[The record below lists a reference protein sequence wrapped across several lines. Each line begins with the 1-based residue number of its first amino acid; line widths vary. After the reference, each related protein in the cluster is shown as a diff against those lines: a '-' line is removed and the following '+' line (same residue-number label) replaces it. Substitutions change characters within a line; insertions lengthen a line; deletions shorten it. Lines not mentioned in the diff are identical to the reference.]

1 MSGQDVETHN
11 RLTGEMETTRRTI
24 LVTGA
29 TSGIGLAISR
39 HLLAHDYQVIGLG
52 RHFDNTDI
60 DDPRFHPCV
69 IDLADLD
76 SLPERINALTR
87 TLAPTIAELSGLV
100 CCAGRGRFGSLEEF
114 SCRQIRDLIDL
125 NFTSHACL
133 VRTLLPTMKKNVASS
148 GSGHIV
154 FIGSEAA
161 LQGGRRGA
169 IYSASKFALRGFAQA
184 LRDEC
189 SRNHIGV
196 SIINP
201 GMVRT
206 AFFDRLTF
214 RPGPEDNHAILVDDV
229 AATVNMVLAMR
240 PGTVIDEINLSPL
253 TRVIQFGPD
262 SDNDRD

>member
-1 MSGQDVETHN
+1 
-11 RLTGEMETTRRTI
+11 METSARTI

-29 TSGIGLAISR
+29 SSGIGLAVSR
-39 HLLAHDYQVIGLG
+39 RLLAGGHRVIGLA
-52 RHFDNTDI
+52 RRLASSAI
-60 DDPRFHPCV
+60 DDPRFHGCA

-76 SLPERINALTR
+76 ALPERLDELTT
-87 TLAPTIAELSGLV
+87 TLPPPFAEVSGLV

-114 SCRQIRDLIDL
+114 SCHQIRELMDL
-125 NFTSHACL
+125 NFTSQACL
-133 VRTLLPTMKKNVASS
+133 VRTLLPRLKQQARRVGT
-148 GSGHIV
+148 GHIL

-189 SRNHIGV
+189 SRSAIGV

-206 AFFDRLTF
+206 AFFDRLAF
-214 RPGPEDNHAILVDDV
+214 RPGPEDSQAIAAEDV
-229 AATVNMVLAMR
+229 AVVVDTILGMR

-253 TRVIQFGPD
+253 NRVIQFGADPR
-262 SDNDRD
+262 DNEGG